1 MKRASTGA
9 TPSVLMAV
17 SLAFSS
23 PAALCARLV
32 IRTYAS
38 IRHRRKAF
46 AQISKAQPMQDPLP
60 GEAQGIV
67 LNWIRQNI
75 LPRKTPL
82 LSNSSYGLKH
92 MLERD
97 TDIYMTNNQFK
108 DAMLACGFLPVNERE
123 LNWHYCI
130 SRRSPAFTHVGGTY
144 GGV

>member
-1 MKRASTGA
+1 MYDNRRAKIVDGRAYTDGD
-9 TPSVLMAV
+9 TELY
-17 SLAFSS
+17 
-23 PAALCARLV
+23 
-32 IRTYAS
+32 TE
-38 IRHRRKAF
+38 
-46 AQISKAQPMQDPLP
+46 LP
-60 GEAQGIV
+60 
-67 LNWIRQNI
+67 

-108 DAMLACGFLPVNERE
+108 DAMLACSFLPVNERE

-144 GGV
+144 GGA

>member
-1 MKRASTGA
+1 MYDNIRAKIVDGRAYTDGD
-9 TPSVLMAV
+9 TELY
-17 SLAFSS
+17 
-23 PAALCARLV
+23 
-32 IRTYAS
+32 TE
-38 IRHRRKAF
+38 
-46 AQISKAQPMQDPLP
+46 LP
-60 GEAQGIV
+60 NKEQEIV

-108 DAMLACGFLPVNERE
+108 DAMLACGFLPVNERA

>member
-1 MKRASTGA
+1 MVDNPGRAASPRRPQDAPKRSDLIFDAEGL
-9 TPSVLMAV
+9 P
-17 SLAFSS
+17 
-23 PAALCARLV
+23 PAALER
-32 IRTYAS
+32 
-38 IRHRRKAF
+38 
-46 AQISKAQPMQDPLP
+46 
-60 GEAQGIV
+60 
-67 LNWIRQNI
+67 
-75 LPRKTPL
+75 
-82 LSNSSYGLKH
+82 KH